1 MDKVFIG
8 KIVSTHGIKGEV
20 RILSDFMY
28 KEKVFFPG
36 NKLVIDDKEYSIS
49 SYRVH
54 KNYDM
59 VTFDGF
65 NNINEVLFMMKKN
78 VYVYKDSIKLD
89 DDEILDEELL
99 TYKVLCNDKEGIIK
113 EIFMASKDNKIL
125 RVLFDKEVLIPFK
138 SPMIKKI
145 DKNNKCV
152 IVELID
158 GME

>member
-54 KNYDM
+54 KNYDR

-65 NNINEVLFMMKKN
+65 NNRF
-78 VYVYKDSIKLD
+78 
-89 DDEILDEELL
+89 
-99 TYKVLCNDKEGIIK
+99 
-113 EIFMASKDNKIL
+113 
-125 RVLFDKEVLIPFK
+125 
-138 SPMIKKI
+138 
-145 DKNNKCV
+145 
-152 IVELID
+152 
-158 GME
+158 